1 MTESEYD
8 SDQYLTPQ
16 ESYEQHG
23 WCFFNPRSND

>member
-16 ESYEQHG
+16 ESYEQNG
-23 WCFFNPRSND
+23 WCFLILKSNY